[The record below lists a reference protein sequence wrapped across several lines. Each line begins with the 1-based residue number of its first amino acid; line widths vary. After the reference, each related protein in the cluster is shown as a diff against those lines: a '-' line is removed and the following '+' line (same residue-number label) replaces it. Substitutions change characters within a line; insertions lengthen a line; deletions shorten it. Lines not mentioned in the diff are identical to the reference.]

1 MVVIVFGLPG
11 SGKSFFASRLAEK
24 IHAEYVN
31 SDRVRKEL
39 FVKREYTEDEKKAVY
54 RKMLESMNE
63 AVEQNQDLVLDA
75 TFHKKETRELFVKEM
90 GKKGSLFFIEVQA
103 DEAVI
108 RERLKEK
115 RPYSEADYEV
125 YKIISQ
131 KNEPLSTPHLI
142 LQSTNDNIGAM
153 LENAMTYLK
162 LKNDA
167 SGNQ

>member
-1 MVVIVFGLPG
+1 
-11 SGKSFFASRLAEK
+11 
-24 IHAEYVN
+24 
-31 SDRVRKEL
+31 
-39 FVKREYTEDEKKAVY
+39 
-54 RKMLESMNE
+54 MLESMNE